1 MIIVIS
7 FLTIQPRVS
16 DITTE
21 INIPEIFYTTTIN
34 SIEVEDGEAGTTIF
48 PESVTEQPVTNGT
61 APVGK
66 KKMFYKFIVRQLVPF
81 FVTSH
86 PWLICFQ
93 ILSTGLK
100 WDVAFW
106 SL

>member
-1 MIIVIS
+1 MCQAFGNFLGKFNLPYLALPFNMIIVIS

-21 INIPEIFYTTTIN
+21 INIPEIFDTTTIN
-34 SIEVEDGEAGTTIF
+34 SNEVEDGEAGTTIF

-66 KKMFYKFIVRQLVPF
+66 F
-81 FVTSH
+81 FFTN
-86 PWLICFQ
+86 
-93 ILSTGLK
+93 
-100 WDVAFW
+100 
-106 SL
+106 